1 MRVPLSLILILTVG
15 CNFIYAQLQY
25 NEATIFVQDTSK
37 KTNYYIVQPP
47 EKKSNTSSSQN
58 SRVIVRLKSDPLIKA
73 SKSSRS
79 ARIQSLVA
87 EHEQFKSDIAQSGKR
102 SANARTSGSAKIIFE
117 YSEVFNGFSVE
128 ASPEIIEEIKNF
140 SYVSAVL
147 EDKTVKAYDIVS
159 STIINAPQVWNNLG
173 VTGKGIRIGII
184 DTGIDYNHPD
194 LGGGIGPNFK
204 VKGGY
209 DFVNNDT
216 DPMDDNGHGTHVAGI
231 AAANGSGLKGVA
243 PDAILYAYKVL
254 GREGSGIDSWI
265 LAAIERCVDPD
276 QNPNTDDA
284 LDVVNMSLGRPA
296 DSSEPISEAVNNA
309 VSKGVIF
316 VVAAG
321 NDYNFGSVGT
331 PGIAEQ
337 AITVAATD
345 QYDWTADFSSKGP
358 TPEDYR
364 AKPDIAAPGVDIY
377 SSFLNNS
384 YKQLSGTSMAS
395 PHVAGAVALI
405 LEKHPDW
412 SADAVKSAIMQ
423 SAKPTEEN
431 LFKQGTGRIDV
442 FKAINQELIITPGSI
457 SLGLLDTSTPL
468 KTYSVPLQIKNL
480 SNTQKNVNLSLENF
494 APGIS
499 ASLSSTNFSLV
510 ANTTKSI
517 TLTVTINTSSLPF
530 KNYPDAY
537 FGSLTAN
544 DGLATTKVPVTL
556 LNPSITKLVFTGEL
570 PQSTFQVGIDS
581 YYFNHNF
588 PSSSEL
594 NLLLPPGKY
603 DLISIYGN
611 RIVVK
616 ENINGE
622 LNNTI
627 TIDKSH
633 AKNIVSFKP
642 KNRQGHPLPYDGN
655 TLGSVSFTGSS
666 RNFIC
671 FFPYVEDTVYVSDQS
686 SYYLNMRVRD
696 RVVSELDAFYDINI
710 TTPQGFSSS
719 RTYTNN
725 PGDFV
730 KVDVLNPS
738 IPVGSNQD
746 LIYHSQGVVFGLI
759 NSYPLSVPNPLK
771 IYYSKRDKEITSYTF
786 LQLNPQSGQSGYA
799 WEAGGFN
806 VCTNDS
812 IYFFDNQ
819 RLPLASAR
827 INSNEFKYNLG
838 ESLVRLNAR
847 TYNKENKILLH
858 DFPARGSFNRYYGER
873 EKGTIFYD
881 VKQNNIIVE
890 SGSFANKTTDD
901 YSGAY
906 NIQLDA
912 SASFYSISLRYDD
925 NFVKGKLGSAKAEL
939 KFDMGATDKNPPT
952 LQYLSLEANKV
963 ETNNLQEGQQGKIKF
978 GINDL
983 CLSYSGMECYD
994 TNYGLQNIEIK
1005 IKHENS
1011 NEWISLAYT
1020 EITSQWTAYKGF
1032 ESNLPT
1038 DILQA
1043 GYYDLSISASD
1054 LQNNS
1059 IEYQLFP
1066 AFLIGPGGNDVLTQV
1081 SLIEPKQNAYATG
1094 VTPFFKWSS
1103 IPNAKSYTIQISENN
1118 SFDTPLEF
1126 SSTTESYQLATNL
1139 NDNKFYYWR
1148 VKASLKDNSATAWSS
1163 IGIFYTGNPFQAAV
1177 PVSPQNQAIDM
1188 PSAIQF
1194 RWKRAKGQEPYAKF
1208 ELSTSPDFTYYNYFD
1223 YTSDSSLNVS
1233 INIYPNSQYYWRIT
1247 TTHYFDNRYYEV
1259 VSPVFTFFTHT
1270 APGVTLIEPLN
1281 GAYAT
1286 GTSPYF
1292 MWSSAPGVS
1301 HYRFQISDDGFN
1313 SILSEQIVYSN
1324 ATQLPFKLDN
1334 NKFYY
1339 WRVGEVRGES
1349 ITWSETRNLYPGD
1362 PFQSITLLQPLNQS
1376 ANQPLSAAFK
1386 WKKSFTNTNYK
1397 FQLSDQFDFSTLRHE
1412 AFISDTTIVI
1422 KNLEPTHQYYWRVIH
1437 QRTFNESSFTVT
1449 SPIYSFTTTSV
1460 TDAED
1465 PFRERNFVAYPNPFA
1480 TEVTIEFYTQKPGN
1494 ISLSI
1499 IDSFGKEVKRFSQYI
1514 QTPGSNI
1521 ITWNGSN
1528 QNGEPLSSGVYFVIL
1543 HTGTT
1548 VDQIKIVLT
1557 K

>member
-1 MRVPLSLILILTVG
+1 MRAPLSLILVLTFG
-15 CNFIYAQLQY
+15 CNLIHAQLRY
-25 NEATIFVQDTSK
+25 NEATISMQDTSK
-37 KTNYYIVQPP
+37 KTNYYIIQPP
-47 EKKSNTSSSQN
+47 PGKKSNASSSQN
-58 SRVIVRLKSDPLIKA
+58 SRVIVRLKSEPLIKA
-73 SKSSRS
+73 SKGSRS
-79 ARIQSLVA
+79 ARAQSLA
-87 EHEQFKSDIAQSGKR
+87 SEHEQFKSDIVQSGKA
-102 SANARTSGSAKIIFE
+102 SANARTSSSAKIIFE
-117 YSEVFNGFSVE
+117 YSEVFNGFSIE
-128 ASPEIIEEIKNF
+128 ASSETIEEIKSF

-173 VTGKGIRIGII
+173 ITGKNIRIGII

-194 LGGGIGPNFK
+194 LGGGIGSNFK
-204 VKGGY
+204 VKCGY
-209 DFVNNDT
+209 DFVNNDS

-231 AAANGSGLKGVA
+231 AAANGSSLKGVA
-243 PDAILYAYKVL
+243 PDALLYAYKVL

-284 LDVVNMSLGRPA
+284 LDIVNMSLGRPA

-337 AITVAATD
+337 AITVAASD
-345 QYDWTADFSSKGP
+345 QYDLTADFSSKGP
-358 TPEDYR
+358 TPDYR

-412 SADAVKSAIMQ
+412 SAAVVKSALMQ

-431 LFKQGTGRIDV
+431 LFNQGTGRIDV
-442 FKAINQELIITPGSI
+442 LKAINQELIITPASI
-457 SLGLLDTSTPL
+457 SLGLLDTSTPVT
-468 KTYSVPLQIKNL
+468 TYSIPVEVKNL
-480 SNTQKNVNLSLENF
+480 SVTTKNVNLSLENF

-499 ASLSSTNFSLV
+499 ASLSSTNFSLP
-510 ANTTKSI
+510 ANTIKSV
-517 TLTVTINTSSLPF
+517 TLTLNINTSSLPF

-537 FGSLTAN
+537 FGSLIAN
-544 DGLATTKVPVTL
+544 DGLTTAKVPVIL

-570 PQSTFQVGIDS
+570 PQSTFQIGLDS
-581 YYFNHNF
+581 YYFNHQY
-588 PSSSEL
+588 PSSAES

-603 DLISIYGN
+603 DIISIYEN
-611 RIVVK
+611 RIVVN

-622 LNNTI
+622 LTNTV
-627 TIDKSH
+627 TIDKAQ
-633 AKNIVSFKP
+633 AKNIISFKP
-642 KNRQGHPLPYDGN
+642 KDRQGNPLPYDIN

-686 SYYLNMRVRD
+686 SYYLNMRLRD
-696 RVVSELDAFYDINI
+696 RFISELDAFYDINI
-710 TTPQGFSSS
+710 ITSQGFSSS
-719 RTYTNN
+719 GTYTNN
-725 PGDFV
+725 PADFV
-730 KVDVLNPS
+730 KIDILNPS
-738 IPVGSNQD
+738 IPLGSNQD
-746 LIYHSQGVVFGLI
+746 LIYHSQGAVFGLI

-771 IYYSKRDKEITSYTF
+771 IYYSKRDIEIPNYTF
-786 LQLNPQSGQSGYA
+786 LQLNPQSGQSGYS

-806 VCTNDS
+806 VSNNDS

-819 RLPLASAR
+819 RSLLTSAK

-858 DFPARGSFNRYYGER
+858 DFPSRGSFNRYYGER
-873 EKGTIFYD
+873 EKGTVFYD
-881 VKQNNIIVE
+881 VKQNNTLVK
-890 SGSFANKTTDD
+890 SGSFVNKTTDE
-901 YSGAY
+901 YSSTY

-912 SASFYSISLRYDD
+912 SAALYSISLRYED
-925 NFVKGKLGSAKAEL
+925 NFVKGKLGSAKAEQ
-939 KFDMGATDKNPPT
+939 KFDLGATDKNPPT
-952 LQYLSLEANKV
+952 LQYLSLEANNV
-963 ETNNLQEGQQGKIKF
+963 ETNHLEEGQQGKIKF

-983 CLSYSGMECYD
+983 CLSYAGMECYD
-994 TNYGLQNIEIK
+994 TNYGLQSIEIK

-1020 EITSQWTAYKGF
+1020 EITSQWTDYKRF

-1038 DILQA
+1038 DILQE
-1043 GYYDLSISASD
+1043 GYYDLSMKASD
-1054 LQNNS
+1054 VQNNS

-1066 AFLIGPGGNDVLTQV
+1066 AFLIGSGGNDILTQV
-1081 SLIEPKQNAYATG
+1081 SLIEPKPNAYGTG
-1094 VTPFFKWSS
+1094 LTPLFKWSS
-1103 IPNAKSYTIQISENN
+1103 IPNAKSYAIQISENN
-1118 SFDTPLEF
+1118 SFDKPLEF
-1126 SSTTESYQLATNL
+1126 SSTTESYQLSAKL
-1139 NDNKFYYWR
+1139 EDNKFYYWR
-1148 VKASLKDNSATAWSS
+1148 VKASLKDNSVTAWSA
-1163 IGIFYTGNPFQAAV
+1163 IGIFYTGNPFQAAL
-1177 PVSPQNQAIDM
+1177 PVSPQNQAIDV

-1194 RWKRAKGQEPYAKF
+1194 KWKLAKDQEPYAKF
-1208 ELSTSPDFTYYNYFD
+1208 ELSTSPDFTYYNYLD
-1223 YTSDSSLNVS
+1223 YTADSTLNVGV
-1233 INIYPNSQYYWRIT
+1233 NIYPNSQYYWRIT

-1259 VSPVFTFFTHT
+1259 VSPVFTFFTYT
-1270 APGVTLIEPLN
+1270 TTGVTLIEPLQ

-1286 GTSPYF
+1286 GTSPTF
-1292 MWSSAPGVS
+1292 MWSNSPGVS
-1301 HYRFQISDDGFN
+1301 HYLFQISDDAFN
-1313 SILSEQIVYSN
+1313 SILSEQMVYSN
-1324 ATQLPFKLDN
+1324 ATELPFKLDDT
-1334 NKFYY
+1334 KFYY
-1339 WRVGEVRGES
+1339 WRVGDVRGEN
-1349 ITWSETRNLYPGD
+1349 ITWSETRNFYPGD
-1362 PFQSITLLQPLNQS
+1362 PFQSITLLQPLDQS
-1376 ANQPLSAAFK
+1376 VNQPLSPAFK

-1397 FQLSDQFDFSTLRHE
+1397 FQLSDQVDFSTLHHE
-1412 AFISDTTIVI
+1412 EFISDTTISI
-1422 KNLEPTHQYYWRVIH
+1422 KNLEPTHQYYWRIIH
-1437 QRTFNESSFTVT
+1437 QRTLNESLFTVT
-1449 SPIYSFTTTSV
+1449 SSIYSFTTTSV
-1460 TDAED
+1460 TDTED
-1465 PFRERNFVAYPNPFA
+1465 PLKERNFVAYPNPFD

-1499 IDSFGKEVKRFSQYI
+1499 IDSFGKETNRFSQYI
-1514 QTPGSNI
+1514 QAPGSHT

-1543 HTGTT
+1543 YTGTT
-1548 VDQIKIVLT
+1548 ADQIKIVLT